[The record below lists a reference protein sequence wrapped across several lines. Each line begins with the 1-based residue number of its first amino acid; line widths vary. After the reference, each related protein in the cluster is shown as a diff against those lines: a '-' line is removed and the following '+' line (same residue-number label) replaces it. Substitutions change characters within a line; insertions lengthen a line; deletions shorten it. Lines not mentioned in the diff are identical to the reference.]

1 MAFSYTVFFIDMSS
15 VRWRSTA
22 DVANPRPREVG
33 GACRRQVLA
42 GARTQETVGGPNGAQ
57 RSEFRR
63 TAPPD
68 NNDIVLSQC
77 FPAMSYVSVVG
88 RACMALTML
97 QGHLMWQRMPF
108 TWWFCH
114 TNMPQTHLHDHVAYP
129 ARGIL
134 QSSSR
139 GEFHHKRLRSYVL
152 TCFHRKRLRSYVL
165 TCFHQSGRR
174 HGPLCN
180 TLIIKHRLF

>member
-1 MAFSYTVFFIDMSS
+1 MSS
-15 VRWRSTA
+15 GRWCGTA

-42 GARTQETVGGPNGAQ
+42 GARTQETVGGPNVAQ

-68 NNDIVLSQC
+68 NKRYHDWQS
-77 FPAMSYVSVVG
+77 FPDMSWISVVG
-88 RACMALTML
+88 RACMALTVF
-97 QGHLMWQRMPF
+97 QGHLTWQRMPF

-114 TNMPQTHLHDHVAYP
+114 TNMSQMHLHDHVAYP

-134 QSSSR
+134 QSSGR
-139 GEFHHKRLRSYVL
+139 DEF
-152 TCFHRKRLRSYVL
+152 
-165 TCFHQSGRR
+165 QQAGRR
-174 HGPLCN
+174 HGHLCN
-180 TLIIKHRLF
+180 TLIIRYHLF